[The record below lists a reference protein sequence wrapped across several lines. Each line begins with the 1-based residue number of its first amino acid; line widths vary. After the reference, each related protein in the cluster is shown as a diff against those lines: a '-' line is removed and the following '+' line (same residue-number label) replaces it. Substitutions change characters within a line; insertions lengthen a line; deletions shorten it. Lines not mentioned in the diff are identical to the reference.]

1 MCYFVFLVTGIQIFH
16 EANLV
21 HRDIKPDNIL
31 KHKNKNA
38 IILKLSDFGFSRS
51 IADDNLAKTICGFIA

>member
-1 MCYFVFLVTGIQIFH
+1 VTGIQTFH

-31 KHKNKNA
+31 MHKSGNA
-38 IILKLSDFGFSRS
+38 FILKLSDFGFSRS
-51 IADDNLAKTICGFIA
+51 IASDNLAKTQCGFIG